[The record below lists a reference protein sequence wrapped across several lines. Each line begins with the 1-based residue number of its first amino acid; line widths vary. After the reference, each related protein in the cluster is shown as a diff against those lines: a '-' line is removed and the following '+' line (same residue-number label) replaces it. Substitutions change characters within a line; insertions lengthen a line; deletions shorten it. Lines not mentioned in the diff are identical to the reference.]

1 MFFES
6 ETTLFMYRFM
16 SLNELEL
23 VRYLDSLRR
32 FQKQLKKHLELVKDS
47 VTTVENV
54 SGRFSSFTKDIYLFF
69 KTLTENFKWKDL
81 IHFYFVKSQTHFI
94 QLPFKFAL
102 EMVAKR
108 DVTLHRGNALVPCAY
123 VAQLLGWFFRNW
135 LNYGIKLAK
144 YQHNHVVQDS
154 RMKRIFTICM
164 VCL

>member
-1 MFFES
+1 
-6 ETTLFMYRFM
+6 MYRFM

-23 VRYLDSLRR
+23 VCYLDSLRR
-32 FQKQLKKHLELVKDS
+32 FQKQLKKNLALVKDS
-47 VTTVENV
+47 VATVENV
-54 SGRFSSFTKDIYLFF
+54 SVQFSSFTEDIYLFF
-69 KTLTENFKWKDL
+69 KMLTENFKWKDL
-81 IHFYFVKSQTHFI
+81 IHFYYVKSQKHFV

-123 VAQLLGWFFRNW
+123 VAQLLGWFFQNW

-144 YQHNHVVQDS
+144 YQHNRVVQDS
-154 RMKRIFTICM
+154 RMKGIFTICR